1 MLSKQHYSMFS
12 DYSHIYITGVGIFLI
27 CTFFIYFITHGIGIP
42 GNELNCYLE
51 KPQQGR
57 FLLEREFLIHFL
69 LSPQMK
75 LIYPEN

>member
-1 MLSKQHYSMFS
+1 M
-12 DYSHIYITGVGIFLI
+12 YIFH
-27 CTFFIYFITHGIGIP
+27 FFFVIHGIGIP

-69 LSPQMK
+69 LSAQMN